1 MCFHLFIAHKDLSN
15 YLVVQSFNMM
25 KVISETCVVSTKLD
39 INSFITF
46 LFLLDATSVFDM
58 ERHSSLYR
66 QLFLPGVSG
75 SVKIPP

>member
-15 YLVVQSFNMM
+15 YLAVQSFNMM